1 MRPGGDPFNHVT
13 GRGWVKEHKGQY
25 VDAIFTKGSRVIP
38 MIVEVTGGI
47 TPHALAQVSYLAR
60 RAKGGGP
67 GRDRTVYGTS
77 RTSSRDFFTHHSQ
90 RISLAAI
97 LGDAKAIRREIGDR
111 KQELMGG
118 RRASAQA

>member
-1 MRPGGDPFNHVT
+1 MV
-13 GRGWVKEHKGQY
+13 
-25 VDAIFTKGSRVIP
+25 P

-60 RAKGGGP
+60 RSKGGGP
-67 GRDRTVYGTS
+67 GRDHTVYGSS

-90 RISLAAI
+90 RIALAAI

-118 RRASAQA
+118 RCASARA